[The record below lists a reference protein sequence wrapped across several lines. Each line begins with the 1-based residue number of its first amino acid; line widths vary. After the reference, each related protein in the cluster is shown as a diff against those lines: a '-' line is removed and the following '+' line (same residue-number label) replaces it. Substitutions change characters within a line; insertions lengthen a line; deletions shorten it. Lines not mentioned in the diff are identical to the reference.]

1 MHCLE
6 ISTGEQ
12 TLKSSRELSW
22 CRREECAAAVREVS
36 MRQVDSMVEDSVCN
50 RQHNCKWKLYIAI
63 IESIVFSNSHSQ
75 TAANHATISNIVVF
89 ILRLSTVGSI
99 YCGMN
104 CFDVSTQVLLFMG
117 MMTISPGDDIDTT
130 PSGFAFCRHVLFV

>member
-6 ISTGEQ
+6 NSTGEQ

-36 MRQVDSMVEDSVCN
+36 IRQGNSMVEDSVCD

-63 IESIVFSNSHSQ
+63 IESIVFSQSHSQ